1 MPHRTLAELEQ
12 TLQGSTS
19 GQIIEPPADAVARC
33 QELAAAYHSRKHQ
46 QTPEDRPLRAYLLLD
61 RWDGSAVAAE
71 LAEVWPEAAE
81 ARAAV
86 PDAFYA
92 GREGEAPCVVPLP
105 EIALPD
111 GGTSTLAQARAQEIL
126 AEWLQAA
133 SRQAH
138 KRLAPQ
144 DLCAVLFSTDSAGWV
159 AQHLAKLG
167 FQYPPGSTSARVFRY
182 QDPRV
187 MQRVW
192 PELGAAQQSMWHG
205 PIQTW
210 WSLIQ
215 PWGPWA
221 LEELLASEALAVPV
235 PEWFK
240 AEQTIEPDGQTKSL
254 VLNRLM
260 DAEQWQVAHS
270 TPNGNRVWA
279 RFAEAG
285 VSMDGQPDADLMQH
299 LLAVGTSHQLD
310 EANLED
316 FVWCSIRYRETPPS
330 IDWHAPHWSRVL
342 SQTLKAL
349 NADHDA
355 RFVSAFDVCLNLGEK
370 THGVHQPV

>member
-33 QELAAAYHSRKHQ
+33 QELAAAYHSRKRQ
-46 QTPEDRPLRAYLLLD
+46 QTPEGRPLRAYLLLD
-61 RWDGSAVAAE
+61 RWDDSAVAEE
-71 LAEVWPEAAE
+71 LAKVWPEAAD

-105 EIALPD
+105 EVALPD
-111 GGTSTLAQARAQEIL
+111 GDTSTLAQARAQEIL

-144 DLCAVLFSTDSAGWV
+144 DLCAVLCSTDSAGWV

-167 FQYPPGSTSARVFRY
+167 FQYPPGSASARVFRY

-192 PELGAAQQSMWHG
+192 PALGAAQQSMWLG

-221 LEELLASEALAVPV
+221 
-235 PEWFK
+235 PEDLMESGERTSPPPAWFK
-240 AEQTIEPDGQTKSL
+240 AEQPTVPVEKTGAL
-254 VLNRLM
+254 MLNRLLN
-260 DAEQWQVAHS
+260 AEQWHAAHAS
-270 TPNGNRVWA
+270 PSGHRSWAALASARTPVTQ
-279 RFAEAG
+279 
-285 VSMDGQPDADLMQH
+285 QPDGEVMSAAIARGQRLGLDDQDLDAFIELSW
-299 LLAVGTSHQLD
+299 LLPGEEH
-310 EANLED
+310 
-316 FVWCSIRYRETPPS
+316 
-330 IDWHAPHWSRVL
+330 
-342 SQTLKAL
+342 
-349 NADHDA
+349 ADHAGARSWDDA
-355 RFVSAFDVCLNLGEK
+355 PNRQALEQALHQMRNQQGLRFTSAWLN
-370 THGVHQPV
+370 TRTSS

>member
-1 MPHRTLAELEQ
+1 MRHRTLADLEQ
-12 TLQGSTS
+12 TLLGSTS
-19 GQIIEPPADAVARC
+19 GQIIEPPADAVARS

-46 QTPEDRPLRAYLLLD
+46 QAPEDRPLRAYLLLD

-92 GREGEAPCVVPLP
+92 GREDEAPCVVSLP
-105 EIALPD
+105 EVALPD

-159 AQHLAKLG
+159 ARHLAKLG
-167 FQYPPGSTSARVFRY
+167 FQYPPGSASARVFRY

-192 PELGAAQQSMWHG
+192 PELGAAQQGIWLG
-205 PIQTW
+205 GIQAW
-210 WSLIQ
+210 WTLTQ
-215 PWGPWA
+215 PWGPWTQEDLMA
-221 LEELLASEALAVPV
+221 NVEHPVPTPAWFQAQRPAASDGRTELLLH
-235 PEWFK
+235 
-240 AEQTIEPDGQTKSL
+240 
-254 VLNRLM
+254 RLM
-260 DAEQWQVAHS
+260 NTDQWHAAHS
-270 TPNGNRVWA
+270 APIGNRVWA
-279 RFAEAG
+279 GFARRGLPSQA
-285 VSMDGQPDADLMQH
+285 QPDARTMTR
-299 LLAVGTSHQLD
+299 LLKKGHALGLSETDQQ
-310 EANLED
+310 D
-316 FVWCSIRYRETPPS
+316 FVWCSWHPSSQNPLHGVIGQS
-330 IDWHAPHWSRVL
+330 IDWDDPHWRD
-342 SQTLKAL
+342 AL
-349 NADHDA
+349 ARIQQGLHDEPGA
-355 RFVSAFDVCLNLGEK
+355 GFASLFEEHKHFA
-370 THGVHQPV
+370 